1 MPCPDSEHNVTIV
14 DKRIEDADNV
24 IPVHH
29 VIYRIEYGVL
39 RDIHSETVYYRCEVG
54 KRYHV
59 LIQCDGV
66 WKSWSKIDE

>member
-14 DKRIEDADNV
+14 DKRIEDADNG

-39 RDIHSETVYYRCEVG
+39 RYPLRNG
-54 KRYHV
+54 
-59 LIQCDGV
+59 LLQM
-66 WKSWSKIDE
+66 